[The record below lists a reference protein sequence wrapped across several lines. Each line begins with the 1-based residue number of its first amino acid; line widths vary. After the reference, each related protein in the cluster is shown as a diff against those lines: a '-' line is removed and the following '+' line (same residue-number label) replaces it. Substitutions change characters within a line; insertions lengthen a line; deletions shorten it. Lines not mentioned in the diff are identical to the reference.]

1 MFITFEGGEGS
12 GKTTLIK
19 RLETY
24 LKEQRYKVL
33 LTREPGG
40 GPISE
45 EIRKVI
51 LNKKNVDLT
60 PKSEAL
66 LYAAARHQHLNDI
79 IMPALAEDKIV
90 ICDRYIDSSYVY
102 QGFARN
108 LTDKYITRIHDFI
121 NKKTLPNITF
131 LLDVDTEV
139 GLSRVYTRAE
149 MNRLDLE
156 PRQFH
161 TKVKEAYLLRASK
174 NKSRFIILDANKD
187 EEALF
192 IEMIDKLTSHKAFCK
207 YEKNHRTF

>member
-12 GKTTLIK
+12 GKTTLVK

-24 LKEQRYKVL
+24 LKEQRYQVL

-40 GPISE
+40 SAISE

-66 LYAAARHQHLNDI
+66 LYAAARFQHLNDLI
-79 IMPALAEDKIV
+79 LPTLAEGKIV
-90 ICDRYIDSSYVY
+90 ICDRFIDSSYVY
-102 QGFARN
+102 QGDARG
-108 LTDKYITRIHDFI
+108 LGGKYITRIHDFI
-121 NKKTLPNITF
+121 NKKNLPQITF

-139 GLSRVYTRAE
+139 GLGRVYTRAE

-161 TKVKEAYLLRASK
+161 TQVRQSYLNRASK
-174 NKSRFIILDANKD
+174 NKSRFIVLDANKD
-187 EEALF
+187 EESLF
-192 IEMIDKLTSHKAFCK
+192 IEMIDKLRKHKAFLK